1 MTFTEALAKLRTMT
15 KGYCS
20 MNYSLTVYDDGQM
33 VPTCSVYTPE
43 HSHTFPAKETWED
56 ALQDLQD
63 KIDGKRKDPL
73 EGAPE

>member
-1 MTFTEALAKLRTMT
+1 MKFTDALAKLRSMT

-20 MNYSLTVYDDGQM
+20 MYYTLTVYDDGRM
-33 VPTCSVYTPE
+33 EPNCSVYTPE
-43 HSHTFPAKETWED
+43 HSHTSPPKETWEA

-63 KIDGKRKDPL
+63 KMDGTKPRPL

>member
-1 MTFTEALAKLRTMT
+1 MKFTEALEKLRSMS

-20 MNYSLTVYDDGQM
+20 MNYSLTVYDDGNM
-33 VPTCSVYTPE
+33 SPTCSVYAPE
-43 HSHTFPAKETWED
+43 HGHSFPAKETWED

-63 KIDGKRKDPL
+63 KINATERDPL